1 MLCCI
6 PRRLTIESAWRVT
19 YSHSLLNH
27 NLFTIIYIYSP
38 FVVGLPLRRQPLMV
52 YQPSL
57 SEE

>member
-6 PRRLTIESAWRVT
+6 PRRLTIESACRVT

-27 NLFTIIYIYSP
+27 NLFTIIYSP